1 MTPDAMTRAL
11 YQHHHPGNHWQISL
25 TDNLI
30 RRLLSTEE
38 GGGREEL
45 SRLIHDHYIG
55 FALLCFNL
63 LHLQLLHDFSHLLLP
78 FLNSFFT
85 LLKNVLYFFSKLKTR
100 VR

>member
-63 LHLQLLHDFSHLLLP
+63 LHLQLLHDFSHLLP
-78 FLNSFFT
+78 FLKFFHSF
-85 LLKNVLYFFSKLKTR
+85 KNILIFRSKLKTR
-100 VR
+100 I